1 MSMSPRCKTCDEKLI
16 IKKKFAFMAC
26 ICHDDARILGLDEI
40 KHGLYYECVYLSD
53 EQSGRHHYEESKK
66 TDKNNVLV

>member
-1 MSMSPRCKTCDEKLI
+1 
-16 IKKKFAFMAC
+16 MAC